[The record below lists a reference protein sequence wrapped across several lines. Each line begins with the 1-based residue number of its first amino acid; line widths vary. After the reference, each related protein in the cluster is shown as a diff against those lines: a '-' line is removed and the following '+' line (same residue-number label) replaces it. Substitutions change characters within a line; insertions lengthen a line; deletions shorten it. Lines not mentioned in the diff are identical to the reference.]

1 MKKIFTLIVML
12 AATLG
17 MQAQDTWTIAGEK
30 ALMGS
35 GWDVTDNSN
44 DMTANGSVFTLVKT
58 DVMLKAGSYQYK
70 VLKNHAW
77 DECYGDPN
85 ADNNDK
91 NAVLSVT
98 ENAAYKVTFT
108 FDPTIPDTEAK
119 VSAVAEKTGEYVG
132 PATSD
137 WFVAGSTDLLGVE
150 WSADAEGNKMTTED
164 GKIYKLEKTGVALNV
179 DTPYPFKFIQN
190 GSWLGNKGEGA
201 LGDTGMGGNFELYVD
216 DPGIYTVTFT
226 ANEETMIGTVSAVK
240 TGDAEFGEKTWTLA
254 GSGLEL
260 FGGEKEWDPE
270 NTANDMTKVDEGYYE
285 LVKRNVNLEAKDYK
299 FKVCANHGW
308 GEAYGDNGNDMV
320 LTVENAGTYNVTFTF
335 LSESKT
341 LSVDLVIATGINTVK
356 LSNADSAVMFN
367 LQGQRVTSSFRGIA
381 IKNGRKMIVK

>member
-1 MKKIFTLIVML
+1 MKKIFTLLVML
-12 AATLG
+12 TAALG
-17 MQAQDTWTIAGEK
+17 MQAQDTWTVAGEK
-30 ALMGS
+30 AILGTES
-35 GWDVTDNSN
+35 WKPAETAN
-44 DMTANGSVFTLVKT
+44 DMASPDGINYTLTKTGLMITAKESGY
-58 DVMLKAGSYQYK
+58 GYK
-70 VLKNHAW
+70 IVKNHDW
-77 DECYGDPN
+77 DEGAYP
-85 ADNNDK
+85 ADNALLPIAEDGEYTIVFSF
-91 NAVLSVT
+91 NAT
-98 ENAAYKVTFT
+98 TH
-108 FDPTIPDTEAK
+108 D
-119 VSAVAEKTGEYVG
+119 VSAEATKTGEYVG

-190 GSWLGNKGEGA
+190 GSWLGNKGEGV

-216 DPGIYTVTFT
+216 APGIYTVTFT

>member
-1 MKKIFTLIVML
+1 MKKIFTLLVML
-12 AATLG
+12 TAALG
-17 MQAQDTWTIAGEK
+17 MQAQDTWTVAGQQ
-30 ALMGS
+30 AILGVDWAPS
-35 GWDVTDNSN
+35 DATN
-44 DMTANGSVFTLVKT
+44 DMTSTDDVNFTLTKT
-58 DVMLKAGSYQYK
+58 GMMVKAGNYGYK
-70 VLKNHAW
+70 VVKNHAW
-77 DECYGDPN
+77 GEEYPSQN
-85 ADNNDK
+85 ATLTIDADGEYTITYSFNAETKDV
-91 NAVLSVT
+91 NAVA
-98 ENAAYKVTFT
+98 N
-108 FDPTIPDTEAK
+108 
-119 VSAVAEKTGEYVG
+119 KTGEYVG

-137 WFVAGSTDLLGVE
+137 WFVAGSADVLGVE

-164 GKIYKLEKTGVALNV
+164 GKIYKLVKTGVALNV
-179 DTPYPFKFIQN
+179 DTPYPFKFVQN

-201 LGDTGMGGNFELYVD
+201 LGDTGLGGNFVLYVD
-216 DPGIYTVTFT
+216 APGIYTVTFT

-240 TGDAEFGEKTWTLA
+240 TGDAEFGEKVWTVA

-285 LVKRNVNLEAKDYK
+285 LVKRNVNLEAKDYQ

-308 GEAYGDNGNDMV
+308 GESYGENGNNMI

-341 LSVDLVIATGINTVK
+341 LSADLEIATGINTVK

-367 LQGQRVTSSFRGIA
+367 LQGQRVTTSFRGIA

>member
-1 MKKIFTLIVML
+1 MKKIFTLLVML
-12 AATLG
+12 TAALG
-17 MQAQDTWTIAGEK
+17 MQAQDTWTVAGQQ
-30 ALMGS
+30 AILGVDWAPS
-35 GWDVTDNSN
+35 DATN
-44 DMTANGSVFTLVKT
+44 DMTSTDDVNFTLTKT
-58 DVMLKAGSYQYK
+58 GMMVKAGNYGYK
-70 VLKNHAW
+70 VVKNHAW
-77 DECYGDPN
+77 DEAYP
-85 ADNNDK
+85 AD
-91 NAVLSVT
+91 NAVLPIAEDGEYTIVFSFNVGT
-98 ENAAYKVTFT
+98 HDVAA
-108 FDPTIPDTEAK
+108 EAT
-119 VSAVAEKTGEYVG
+119 KTGEYVG

-137 WFVAGSTDLLGVE
+137 WFVAGSADLLGVE
-150 WSADAEGNKMTTED
+150 WSAGAEGNKMTTED
-164 GKIYKLEKTGVALNV
+164 GKIYKLVKTGVALNV

-201 LGDTGMGGNFELYVD
+201 LGDTGMGGNFELFVD
-216 DPGIYTVTFT
+216 APGIYTVTFT

-285 LVKRNVNLEAKDYK
+285 LVKRNVNLEAKDYQ

-308 GEAYGDNGNDMV
+308 GEAYGENGNNMI

-341 LSVDLVIATGINTVK
+341 LSVDLEIATGINTVK

-367 LQGQRVTSSFRGIA
+367 LQGQRVTTSFRGIA

>member
-1 MKKIFTLIVML
+1 MKKIFTLLVML
-12 AATLG
+12 TAALG
-17 MQAQDTWTIAGEK
+17 MQAQDTWTVAGQQ
-30 ALMGS
+30 AILGVDWAPS
-35 GWDVTDNSN
+35 DATN
-44 DMTANGSVFTLVKT
+44 DMTSTDDVNFTLTKT
-58 DVMLKAGSYQYK
+58 GMMVKAGNYGYK
-70 VLKNHAW
+70 VVKNHAW
-77 DECYGDPN
+77 DEAYP
-85 ADNNDK
+85 ADNALLPIAEDGEYTIVFSFNVGTHD
-91 NAVLSVT
+91 V
-98 ENAAYKVTFT
+98 AA
-108 FDPTIPDTEAK
+108 EAT
-119 VSAVAEKTGEYVG
+119 KTGEYVG

-137 WFVAGSTDLLGVE
+137 WFVAGSADLLGVE
-150 WSADAEGNKMTTED
+150 WSAGAEGNKMTTED
-164 GKIYKLEKTGVALNV
+164 GKIYKLVKTGVALNV
-179 DTPYPFKFIQN
+179 DTPYPFKFVQN

-201 LGDTGMGGNFELYVD
+201 LGDTGMGGNFELFVD
-216 DPGIYTVTFT
+216 APGIYTVTFT

-285 LVKRNVNLEAKDYK
+285 LVKRNVNLEAKDYQ

-308 GEAYGDNGNDMV
+308 GESYGDNGENMK

-341 LSVDLVIATGINTVK
+341 LSVDLEIATGINTVK

>member
-1 MKKIFTLIVML
+1 MKKIFTLLVML
-12 AATLG
+12 TAALG
-17 MQAQDTWTIAGEK
+17 MQAQDTWTVAGQQ
-30 ALMGS
+30 AILGVDWAPS
-35 GWDVTDNSN
+35 DATN
-44 DMTANGSVFTLVKT
+44 DMTSTDDVNFTLTKT
-58 DVMLKAGSYQYK
+58 GMMVKAGNYGYK
-70 VLKNHAW
+70 VVKNHAW
-77 DECYGDPN
+77 GEEYPSQNATLTIDADAEYTITYSFN
-85 ADNNDK
+85 ADTK
-91 NAVLSVT
+91 EVNAVA
-98 ENAAYKVTFT
+98 N
-108 FDPTIPDTEAK
+108 
-119 VSAVAEKTGEYVG
+119 KTGEYVG

-137 WFVAGSTDLLGVE
+137 WFVAGSADLLGEE
-150 WSADAEGNKMTTED
+150 WKADAEGNKMTTED

-216 DPGIYTVTFT
+216 APGIYTVTFT

-285 LVKRNVNLEAKDYK
+285 LVKRNVNLEAKDYQ

-308 GEAYGDNGNDMV
+308 GEAYGVNGENMV

-341 LSVDLVIATGINTVK
+341 LSADLVIASGINTVK

-367 LQGQRVTSSFRGIA
+367 LQG
-381 IKNGRKMIVK
+381 

>member
-1 MKKIFTLIVML
+1 MKKIFTLLVML
-12 AATLG
+12 TAALG
-17 MQAQDTWTIAGEK
+17 MQAQDTWTVAGQQ
-30 ALMGS
+30 AILGVDWAPS
-35 GWDVTDNSN
+35 DATN
-44 DMTANGSVFTLVKT
+44 DMTSTDDVNFTLTKT
-58 DVMLKAGSYQYK
+58 GMMVKAGNYGYK
-70 VLKNHAW
+70 VVKNHAW
-77 DECYGDPN
+77 GEEYPSQN
-85 ADNNDK
+85 ATLTIDADGEYTITYSFNAETKDV
-91 NAVLSVT
+91 NAVA
-98 ENAAYKVTFT
+98 N
-108 FDPTIPDTEAK
+108 
-119 VSAVAEKTGEYVG
+119 KTGEYVG

-137 WFVAGSTDLLGVE
+137 WFVAGSADVLGVE

-164 GKIYKLEKTGVALNV
+164 GKIYKLVKTGVALDV
-179 DTPYPFKFIQN
+179 DTPYPFKFVQN

-201 LGDTGMGGNFELYVD
+201 LGDTGLGGNFVLYVD
-216 DPGIYTVTFT
+216 APGIYTVTFT

-285 LVKRNVNLEAKDYK
+285 LVKRNVNLEAKDYQ

-308 GEAYGDNGNDMV
+308 GESYGENGNNMI

-341 LSVDLVIATGINTVK
+341 LSADLEIATGINTVSLK
-356 LSNADSAVMFN
+356 SAKTADIYN
-367 LQGQRVTSSFRGIA
+367 LQGQRIDQNYRGIA
-381 IKNGRKMIVK
+381 IMDGRKVVMK

>member
-1 MKKIFTLIVML
+1 MKKIFTLLVML
-12 AATLG
+12 TAALG
-17 MQAQDTWTIAGEK
+17 MQAQDTWTVAGQQ
-30 ALMGS
+30 AILGVDWAPS
-35 GWDVTDNSN
+35 DATN
-44 DMTANGSVFTLVKT
+44 DMTSTDDVNFTLTKT
-58 DVMLKAGSYQYK
+58 GMMVKAGNYGYK
-70 VLKNHAW
+70 VVKNHAW
-77 DECYGDPN
+77 DEAYP
-85 ADNNDK
+85 ADNALLPIAEDGEYTIVFSFNVGTHD
-91 NAVLSVT
+91 V
-98 ENAAYKVTFT
+98 AA
-108 FDPTIPDTEAK
+108 EAT
-119 VSAVAEKTGEYVG
+119 KTGEYVG

-137 WFVAGSTDLLGVE
+137 WFVAGSADLLGVE
-150 WSADAEGNKMTTED
+150 WSAGAEGNKMTTED
-164 GKIYKLEKTGVALNV
+164 GKIYKLVKTGVALNV
-179 DTPYPFKFIQN
+179 DTPYPFKFVQN

-201 LGDTGMGGNFELYVD
+201 LGDTGMGGNFELFVD
-216 DPGIYTVTFT
+216 APGIYTVTFT

-308 GEAYGDNGNDMV
+308 GESYGDNGENMK

-341 LSVDLVIATGINTVK
+341 LSVDLEIATGINTVK

-367 LQGQRVTSSFRGIA
+367 LQGQRVTTSFRGIA

>member
-1 MKKIFTLIVML
+1 MKKIFTLLVML
-12 AATLG
+12 TAALG
-17 MQAQDTWTIAGEK
+17 MQAQDTWTVAGQQ
-30 ALMGS
+30 AILGVDWAPS
-35 GWDVTDNSN
+35 DATN
-44 DMTANGSVFTLVKT
+44 DMTSADDVNFTLTKT
-58 DVMLKAGSYQYK
+58 GMMVKAGNYGYK
-70 VLKNHAW
+70 VVKNHAW
-77 DECYGDPN
+77 DEAYP
-85 ADNNDK
+85 ADNALLPIAEDGEYTIVFSFNVGTHD
-91 NAVLSVT
+91 V
-98 ENAAYKVTFT
+98 AA
-108 FDPTIPDTEAK
+108 EAT
-119 VSAVAEKTGEYVG
+119 KTGEYVG

-137 WFVAGSTDLLGVE
+137 WFVAGSADLLGVE
-150 WSADAEGNKMTTED
+150 WSAGAEGNKMTTED
-164 GKIYKLEKTGVALNV
+164 GKIYKLVKTGVALNV
-179 DTPYPFKFIQN
+179 DTPYPFKFVQN

-201 LGDTGMGGNFELYVD
+201 LGDTGMGGNFELFVD
-216 DPGIYTVTFT
+216 APGIYTVTFT

-285 LVKRNVNLEAKDYK
+285 LVKRNVNLEAKDYQ

-308 GEAYGDNGNDMV
+308 GESYGDNGENMK

-341 LSVDLVIATGINTVK
+341 LSVDLEIATGINTVK

-367 LQGQRVTSSFRGIA
+367 LQGQRVTTSFRGIA

>member
-1 MKKIFTLIVML
+1 MKKIFTLLVML
-12 AATLG
+12 TAALG
-17 MQAQDTWTIAGEK
+17 MQAQDTWTVAGQQ
-30 ALMGS
+30 AILGVDWAPS
-35 GWDVTDNSN
+35 DATN
-44 DMTANGSVFTLVKT
+44 DMTSTDDVNFTLTKT
-58 DVMLKAGSYQYK
+58 GMMVKAGNYGYK
-70 VLKNHAW
+70 VVKNHAW
-77 DECYGDPN
+77 DEAYP
-85 ADNNDK
+85 ADNALLPIAEDGEYTIVFSFNVGTHD
-91 NAVLSVT
+91 V
-98 ENAAYKVTFT
+98 AA
-108 FDPTIPDTEAK
+108 EAT
-119 VSAVAEKTGEYVG
+119 KTGEYVG

-137 WFVAGSTDLLGVE
+137 WFVAGSADLLGVE
-150 WSADAEGNKMTTED
+150 WSAGAEGNKMTTED
-164 GKIYKLEKTGVALNV
+164 GKIYKLVKTGVALNV
-179 DTPYPFKFIQN
+179 DTPYPFKFVQN

-201 LGDTGMGGNFELYVD
+201 LGDTGMGGNFELFVD
-216 DPGIYTVTFT
+216 APGIYTVTFT

-285 LVKRNVNLEAKDYK
+285 LVKRNVNLEAKDYQ

-308 GEAYGDNGNDMV
+308 GESYGDNGENMK

-341 LSVDLVIATGINTVK
+341 LSVDLEIATGINTVK

-367 LQGQRVTSSFRGIA
+367 LQGQRVTTSFRGIA

>member
-1 MKKIFTLIVML
+1 MKKIFTLLVML
-12 AATLG
+12 TAALG
-17 MQAQDTWTIAGEK
+17 MQAQDTWTVAGQQ
-30 ALMGS
+30 AILGVDWAPS
-35 GWDVTDNSN
+35 DATN
-44 DMTANGSVFTLVKT
+44 DMTSADDVNFTLTKT
-58 DVMLKAGSYQYK
+58 GMMVKAGNYGYK
-70 VLKNHAW
+70 VVKNHAW
-77 DECYGDPN
+77 DEAYP
-85 ADNNDK
+85 ADNALLPIAEDGEYTIVFSFNVGTHD
-91 NAVLSVT
+91 V
-98 ENAAYKVTFT
+98 AA
-108 FDPTIPDTEAK
+108 EAT
-119 VSAVAEKTGEYVG
+119 KTGEYVG

-137 WFVAGSTDLLGVE
+137 WFVAGSADLLGVE
-150 WSADAEGNKMTTED
+150 WSAGAEGNKMTTED
-164 GKIYKLEKTGVALNV
+164 GKIYKLVKTGVALNV
-179 DTPYPFKFIQN
+179 DTPYPFKFVQN

-216 DPGIYTVTFT
+216 APGIYTVTFT

-285 LVKRNVNLEAKDYK
+285 LVTRNGNLEAKDYQ

-308 GEAYGDNGNDMV
+308 GESYGDNGENMK

-341 LSVDLVIATGINTVK
+341 LSVDLEIATGINTVK

-367 LQGQRVTSSFRGIA
+367 LQGQRVTTSFRGIA

>member
-1 MKKIFTLIVML
+1 MKKIFTLLVML
-12 AATLG
+12 TAALG
-17 MQAQDTWTIAGEK
+17 MQAQDTWTVAGQQ
-30 ALMGS
+30 AILGVDWAPS
-35 GWDVTDNSN
+35 DATN
-44 DMTANGSVFTLVKT
+44 DMTSTDDVNFTLTKT
-58 DVMLKAGSYQYK
+58 GMMVKAGNYGYK
-70 VLKNHAW
+70 VVKNHAW
-77 DECYGDPN
+77 GEEYPSQN
-85 ADNNDK
+85 ATLTIDADGEYTITYSFNAETKDV
-91 NAVLSVT
+91 NAVA
-98 ENAAYKVTFT
+98 N
-108 FDPTIPDTEAK
+108 
-119 VSAVAEKTGEYVG
+119 KTGEYVG

-137 WFVAGSTDLLGVE
+137 WFVAGSADVLGVE

-164 GKIYKLEKTGVALNV
+164 GKIYKLVKTGVALNV
-179 DTPYPFKFIQN
+179 DTPYPFKFVQN

-216 DPGIYTVTFT
+216 APGIYTVTFT

-285 LVKRNVNLEAKDYK
+285 LVKRNVNLEAKDYQ

-308 GEAYGDNGNDMV
+308 GESYGENGNNMI

-341 LSVDLVIATGINTVK
+341 LSADLEIATGINTVK

-367 LQGQRVTSSFRGIA
+367 LQGQRVTTSFRGIA

>member
-1 MKKIFTLIVML
+1 MKKIFTLLVML
-12 AATLG
+12 TAALG
-17 MQAQDTWTIAGEK
+17 MQAQDTWTVAGQQ
-30 ALMGS
+30 AILGVDWAPS
-35 GWDVTDNSN
+35 DATN
-44 DMTANGSVFTLVKT
+44 DMTSTDDVNFTLMKT
-58 DVMLKAGSYQYK
+58 GMMVKAGNYGYK
-70 VLKNHAW
+70 VVKNHAW
-77 DECYGDPN
+77 GEEYPSQNAMLTIDADAEYTITYSFN
-85 ADNNDK
+85 ADTK
-91 NAVLSVT
+91 EVNAVA
-98 ENAAYKVTFT
+98 N
-108 FDPTIPDTEAK
+108 
-119 VSAVAEKTGEYVG
+119 KTGEYVG

-137 WFVAGSTDLLGVE
+137 WFVAGSADLLGEE
-150 WSADAEGNKMTTED
+150 WKADAEGNKMTTED

-179 DTPYPFKFIQN
+179 DTPYPFKFVQN

-216 DPGIYTVTFT
+216 APGIYTVTFT

-285 LVKRNVNLEAKDYK
+285 LVKRNVNLEAKDYQ

-308 GEAYGDNGNDMV
+308 GEAYGVNGENMV

-341 LSVDLVIATGINTVK
+341 LSADLVIASGITAVSVK
-356 LSNADSAVMFN
+356 AVPCAPMFN
-367 LQGQRVTSSFRGIA
+367 LQGQRVTSSYRGIA

>member
-1 MKKIFTLIVML
+1 MKKIFTLLVML
-12 AATLG
+12 TAALG
-17 MQAQDTWTIAGEK
+17 MQAQDTWTVAGQQ
-30 ALMGS
+30 AILGVDWAPS
-35 GWDVTDNSN
+35 DATN
-44 DMTANGSVFTLVKT
+44 DMTSTDDVNFTLTKT
-58 DVMLKAGSYQYK
+58 GMMVKAGNYGYK
-70 VLKNHAW
+70 VVKNHAW
-77 DECYGDPN
+77 DEAYP
-85 ADNNDK
+85 ADNALLPIAEDGEYTIVFSFNVGTHD
-91 NAVLSVT
+91 V
-98 ENAAYKVTFT
+98 AA
-108 FDPTIPDTEAK
+108 EAT
-119 VSAVAEKTGEYVG
+119 KTGEYVG

-137 WFVAGSTDLLGVE
+137 WFVAGSADLLGVE
-150 WSADAEGNKMTTED
+150 WSAGAEGNKMTTED

-179 DTPYPFKFIQN
+179 DTPYPFKFVQN

-216 DPGIYTVTFT
+216 APGIYTVTFT

-285 LVKRNVNLEAKDYK
+285 LVKRNVNLEAKDYQ

-308 GEAYGDNGNDMV
+308 GESYGDNGENMK

-341 LSVDLVIATGINTVK
+341 LSVDIEIATGINTVK

>member
-1 MKKIFTLIVML
+1 MKKIFTLLVML
-12 AATLG
+12 TAALG
-17 MQAQDTWTIAGEK
+17 MQAQDTWTVAGQQ
-30 ALMGS
+30 AILGVDWAPS
-35 GWDVTDNSN
+35 DATN
-44 DMTANGSVFTLVKT
+44 DMTSTDDVNFTLMKT
-58 DVMLKAGSYQYK
+58 GMMVKAGNYGYK
-70 VLKNHAW
+70 VVKNHAW
-77 DECYGDPN
+77 GEEYPSQNAMLTIDADAEYTITYSFN
-85 ADNNDK
+85 ADTK
-91 NAVLSVT
+91 EVNAVA
-98 ENAAYKVTFT
+98 N
-108 FDPTIPDTEAK
+108 
-119 VSAVAEKTGEYVG
+119 KTGEYVG

-137 WFVAGSTDLLGVE
+137 WFVAGSADLLGVE

-179 DTPYPFKFIQN
+179 DTPYPFKFVQN

-285 LVKRNVNLEAKDYK
+285 LVKRNVNLEAKDYQ

-308 GEAYGDNGNDMV
+308 GEAYGVNGENMV

-341 LSVDLVIATGINTVK
+341 LSADLVIASGITAVSVK
-356 LSNADSAVMFN
+356 AVPSAPMFN
-367 LQGQRVTSSFRGIA
+367 LQGQRVTSSYRGIA

>member
-17 MQAQDTWTIAGEK
+17 MQAQDTWTVAGQK
-30 ALMGS
+30 AILGVDWAQS
-35 GWDVTDNSN
+35 DATN
-44 DMTANGSVFTLVKT
+44 DMTSTDDVNFTLTKT
-58 DVMLKAGSYQYK
+58 GMMVKAGNYGYK
-70 VLKNHAW
+70 VVKNHAW
-77 DECYGDPN
+77 GEEYPSQNATLTIDADAEYTITYSFN
-85 ADNNDK
+85 ADTKDV
-91 NAVLSVT
+91 NAVA
-98 ENAAYKVTFT
+98 N
-108 FDPTIPDTEAK
+108 
-119 VSAVAEKTGEYVG
+119 KTGEYVG

-137 WFVAGSTDLLGVE
+137 WFVAGSADVLGVE
-150 WSADAEGNKMTTED
+150 WSADAEENKMTTED
-164 GKIYKLEKTGVALNV
+164 GKIYKLVKTGVALNV
-179 DTPYPFKFIQN
+179 ETPYPFKFVQN

-201 LGDTGMGGNFELYVD
+201 LGDTCMGGNFELYVD
-216 DPGIYTVTFT
+216 APGIYTVTFT
-226 ANEETMIGTVSAVK
+226 ANEETMIGTVSAEK

-285 LVKRNVNLEAKDYK
+285 LVKRNVNLEAKDYQ

-308 GEAYGDNGNDMV
+308 GESYGDNGENMK
-320 LTVENAGTYNVTFTF
+320 LTVENAGTYDVTFTF

-341 LSVDLVIATGINTVK
+341 LSVDLEIATGINTVK
-356 LSNADSAVMFN
+356 LSNADNAVMFN